1 MRLTLISVWRMPYP
15 EYLFR
20 MLRPLYASRIPKLH
34 IVDKLSVMLS
44 LHPAG
49 KHRNLPSWQKCCL
62 QQWNSPKD
70 AGRATCGGATCG
82 GATCGGATCG
92 GATCGEARSR
102 AKSRETGKEYF
113 REEQLQVH
121 NLSTPQTQLPK
132 VEYCRATRLAGDSS
146 RRRSCST

>member
-82 GATCGGATCG
+82 
-92 GATCGEARSR
+92 EARSR